1 MQLFENNINPK
12 LSEIKEQLLTL
23 LFLLLAILSAG
34 QSTNEDY
41 KIEVQHWNVEDGL
54 SHRRTNIVHHD
65 NQGFIWIGTNYG
77 LNRFD
82 GHQFKVFSKEKDG
95 LGDNQISGIVED
107 NEGWLWVTS
116 NLNFDKDRSLSFI
129 NIYTYEVINVK
140 ERFGNNFPFDPNK
153 LLSLKSNSDGTI
165 CLNTTDKVYLYEDK
179 KFKLFYDSDE
189 PIFITDFY
197 QKKIL
202 GYKKKGSNT
211 LIIEAFELS
220 QNEYKTI
227 GQFETFGDA
236 ADRIT
241 LFSDGNNNRWFGTQ
255 TELYFQKN
263 EKSDWNKKPLS
274 KLVKTENA
282 QNPFSLFS
290 QKHFP
295 NSAYLWLYDFNELIV
310 FNPDT
315 DFSIELGAAY
325 PELKKADIKNMN
337 FDRYGNAWLST
348 EFGLYK
354 IKITENHFKNYL
366 NQPLTDYNIATT
378 FSCRGMTIMQGKL
391 WVNGVQ

>member
-54 SHRRTNIVHHD
+54 SHRRTNVVHHD

-153 LLSLKSNSDGTI
+153 LLSLKSDNNGTI
-165 CLNTTDKVYLYEDK
+165 CLSTINKVYLYKDK

-197 QKKIL
+197 QKKNL
-202 GYKKKGSNT
+202 R
-211 LIIEAFELS
+211 L
-220 QNEYKTI
+220 
-227 GQFETFGDA
+227 
-236 ADRIT
+236 
-241 LFSDGNNNRWFGTQ
+241 
-255 TELYFQKN
+255 QK
-263 EKSDWNKKPLS
+263 E
-274 KLVKTENA
+274 
-282 QNPFSLFS
+282 
-290 QKHFP
+290 
-295 NSAYLWLYDFNELIV
+295 
-310 FNPDT
+310 
-315 DFSIELGAAY
+315 
-325 PELKKADIKNMN
+325 
-337 FDRYGNAWLST
+337 R
-348 EFGLYK
+348 
-354 IKITENHFKNYL
+354 
-366 NQPLTDYNIATT
+366 
-378 FSCRGMTIMQGKL
+378 
-391 WVNGVQ
+391 